1 MTKIIEKIS
10 NLKSFKNFWVGYSPE
25 RVNPGDKTKTVDKIS
40 KIVSFP
46 KCPKNVKNTIL
57 KLYKSITPKIILTNF
72 IEEAETSKVIE
83 NIQRD
88 IIIAFMNEIM
98 MICDRLNINFYNVKK
113 LASTKWNFLNFAPGL
128 VGGHC
133 LPVDPYYLYD
143 LSKKKKYDAKFILAG
158 RNVNNNVKNFIINKL
173 NNIIKSKK
181 LKKII
186 VAGISFKKN
195 VSDIRNSL
203 SLSIFKHLKK
213 NKSLKVDAVDP
224 LVDNKSLKLKNIKN
238 LIFKNY
244 DLVVFLVNHDVLY
257 KSLKKFKKKNKEK
270 IFDIFKFL
278 N

>member
-1 MTKIIEKIS
+1 MTKIIEKAS

-88 IIIAFMNEIM
+88 INIAFMNEIM
-98 MICDRLNINFYNVKK
+98 MICDRLNINFHNVIK

-133 LPVDPYYLYD
+133 LQVNPYYLYD

-158 RNVNNNVKNFIINKL
+158 RNVNNNVKNFIINKV
-173 NNIIKSKK
+173 NNIIK
-181 LKKII
+181 
-186 VAGISFKKN
+186 V
-195 VSDIRNSL
+195 
-203 SLSIFKHLKK
+203 
-213 NKSLKVDAVDP
+213 
-224 LVDNKSLKLKNIKN
+224 NIKT
-238 LIFKNY
+238 
-244 DLVVFLVNHDVLY
+244 
-257 KSLKKFKKKNKEK
+257 
-270 IFDIFKFL
+270 
-278 N
+278 